1 MANRII
7 IVGAS
12 SGLGRQL
19 ALDYADRGW
28 TVGICARREE
38 LLKAVADERPGRISY
53 ATMDVA
59 APDAE
64 TVLDSL
70 VNAIGG
76 MDLLLYCAGT
86 GFRDPDLETGRLDRT
101 LKTNVDGF
109 ARIISAAY
117 RYFRSRDAQGQI
129 AAITSIAG
137 TKGIGVSAAYSAS
150 KRFEQIFL
158 ESVAQLA
165 RMQKVKVD
173 VTDIRPGF
181 IRTDLLDDSRSYPM
195 LMTVPAVAR
204 KIERAVRRRRA
215 VVIIDWR
222 WRIVTAL
229 WRLIPRPLWVRLK
242 IDF

>member
-1 MANRII
+1 MVKRII

-12 SGLGRQL
+12 SGLGRRL
-19 ALDYADRGW
+19 ALDYADRGY

-38 LLKAVADERPGRISY
+38 LLKAIAAERPGRICY
-53 ATMDVA
+53 APMDVA

-64 TVLDSL
+64 AVLDSL
-70 VNAIGG
+70 IESVGG

-86 GFRDPDLETGRLDRT
+86 GFRDPDLDAGRLDRT

-109 ARIISAAY
+109 ARIISSAY
-117 RYFRSRDAQGQI
+117 RYFRRRNEQGQI
-129 AAITSIAG
+129 AAITSIAA

-150 KRFEQIFL
+150 KRFEQTFL
-158 ESVAQLA
+158 ESIAQLA
-165 RMQKVKVD
+165 RMQRVKVA

-195 LMTVPAVAR
+195 LMKVPAVAR
-204 KIERAVRRRRA
+204 KIERAIDRRRSTI
-215 VVIIDWR
+215 VIDWR